1 MKLNKYI
8 DHTLLKP
15 EATRAQI
22 EKLCA
27 EAREYD
33 FASVC
38 VNGCNVALCKSL
50 LKDTDVE
57 VCTVIGF
64 PLGAMSSV
72 SKAYETK
79 EALAD
84 GADEF
89 DMVINIGALKDGN
102 MDYVT
107 DDIAAVVKAA
117 NGKTVK
123 VIIETCLLT
132 DEEKVSACKCAVA
145 AGATFV
151 KTSTGF
157 SKAGANEHDVR
168 LMDEAVKGTGLLVK
182 AAGGI
187 RSYEDAMKMIEAGAS
202 RLGCSAGIA
211 IMEGEKK
218 YLKHKTHVHILKM
231 VTCFFLL

>member
-8 DHTLLKP
+8 DHTLLKAD
-15 EATRAQI
+15 ATKDQI
-22 EKLCA
+22 EKLCN

-38 VNGCNVALCKSL
+38 VNSCWVAYCKSL

-64 PLGAMSSV
+64 PLGAMSSI

-89 DMVINIGALKDGN
+89 DMVINIGALKTGN
-102 MDYVT
+102 LDYVT
-107 DDIAAVVKAA
+107 DDIAAVVNAA
-117 NGKTVK
+117 NGRTVK

-132 DEEKVSACKCAVA
+132 DEEKVAACKCAVA
-145 AGATFV
+145 AGSTFV

-157 SKAGANEHDVR
+157 SKAGANEYDVR
-168 LMDEAVKGTGLLVK
+168 LMAEAVKGTGLLVK

-187 RSYEDAMKMIEAGAS
+187 RSYDDAVKMIEAGAERIGTS
-202 RLGCSAGIA
+202 NGID
-211 IMEGEKK
+211 IMKGE
-218 YLKHKTHVHILKM
+218 
-231 VTCFFLL
+231 

>member
-22 EKLCA
+22 EKLCV

-168 LMDEAVKGTGLLVK
+168 LMAEAVKGTGLLVK

-211 IMEGEKK
+211 IMEGSYK
-218 YLKHKTHVHILKM
+218 YA
-231 VTCFFLL
+231 

>member
-15 EATRAQI
+15 EATRSQI
-22 EKLCA
+22 GRLCA

-38 VNGCNVALCKSL
+38 VNSCNVALCKSL
-50 LKDTDVE
+50 LKGTDVE

-64 PLGAMSSV
+64 PLGAMSTTA
-72 SKAYETK
+72 KAYETK

-102 MDYVT
+102 TDYVT
-107 DDIAAVVKAA
+107 DDIHAVVKAA

-132 DEEKVSACKCAVA
+132 DEEKVTACKCAVA
-145 AGATFV
+145 AG
-151 KTSTGF
+151 
-157 SKAGANEHDVR
+157 
-168 LMDEAVKGTGLLVK
+168 EAVKGTGLLVK

-187 RSYEDAMKMIEAGAS
+187 RTYEDAIKMIEAGAS
-202 RLGCSAGIA
+202 RLGCSAGIS
-211 IMEGEKK
+211 IMAGAEKAE
-218 YLKHKTHVHILKM
+218 
-231 VTCFFLL
+231 